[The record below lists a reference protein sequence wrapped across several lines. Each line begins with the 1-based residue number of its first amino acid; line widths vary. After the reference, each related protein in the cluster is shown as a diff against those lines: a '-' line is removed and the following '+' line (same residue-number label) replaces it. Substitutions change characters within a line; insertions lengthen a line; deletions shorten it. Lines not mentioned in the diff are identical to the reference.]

1 MKFTIEMLTRRV
13 DYARFSRVYFSEA
26 LNSELVAAIDLKQR
40 TLRERSDLPD
50 GKQRM
55 RLYIAPRVDVPA
67 VIEKLIEGHAIGYE
81 EVTVFD
87 PAARHA
93 HATIH
98 TPAPDLLQVSAE
110 TQFLEELDG
119 IRTRIELQVRVKII
133 GIGAMIERFVGNET
147 RKRYVLVER
156 CLQRFVD
163 ENRDLAG
170 ATLPA

>member
-1 MKFTIEMLTRRV
+1 MKFNIEMLTRRV

-26 LNSELVAAIDLKQR
+26 FSGELVTAIDLKQR

-50 GKQRM
+50 GKQRIC
-55 RLYIAPRVDVPA
+55 LYIAPRVDVPA
-67 VIEKLIEGHAIGYE
+67 VIEKLIEGYTVGYE

-93 HATIH
+93 LATIR

-110 TQFLEELDG
+110 TQFVEESDAV
-119 IRTRIELQVRVKII
+119 RTRIDLQVRVKII

-163 ENRDLAG
+163 ENRDLAQ
-170 ATLPA
+170 ATLPG